1 MNEDYF
7 PVVVQALAGD
17 DFTVYVYYSDGSIR
31 LADIKPIIEQGG
43 IFSQLADPT
52 FFRDRLTV
60 MNQAVAWDVTGTHD
74 RASCIDLDPVEMYE
88 TARVVSD
95 PLGDAA

>member
-17 DFTVYVYYSDGSIR
+17 DFTVYAYYSDGSIR

-43 IFSQLADPT
+43 IFSRLADST
-52 FFRDRLTV
+52 FS
-60 MNQAVAWDVTGTHD
+60 AIG
-74 RASCIDLDPVEMYE
+74 
-88 TARVVSD
+88 
-95 PLGDAA
+95 